1 MTDAGAA
8 PRRTDGPVAVLTH
21 PSADLYGSDRLLLES
36 VTALVGGGW
45 VVHVVLPTSGPLV
58 EEVTTRGGRVR
69 ILDTP
74 VLRRGLLTPRGLASL
89 SLATAAATPAMVR
102 LLRGLDPDV
111 LYVNTITQPLWGV
124 IGRALRL
131 PTLCHVHEA
140 EEEAPRPA
148 RLALTLPLVV
158 PHLVVANS
166 ESTRGVVT
174 GMLPAL
180 RGRTTVV
187 HNGVPGPSEEPSAPD
202 VTSNRVV
209 LVGRLSWRKGS
220 DVALEAVA
228 QLRRAGRDVLLELC
242 GSTFSGNEA
251 FEAALHE
258 RSEQPDLA
266 GAVTFTGFT
275 SPVWPAL
282 ARASVVVVPSTT
294 ESFGNTAVEGQLARR
309 PVIASNV
316 QALRETIR
324 SGESG
329 LLVPPRDADAL
340 AAAIARVLDDPALA
354 AALAAA
360 GRSSALARFTPEH
373 FRAGLLAAV
382 EALVARRRGSPAAS
396 TPTAAS

>member
-1 MTDAGAA
+1 VTDVGAA
-8 PRRTDGPVAVLTH
+8 PRRPGGPVAVLTH

-36 VTALVGGGW
+36 VTALIGGGW
-45 VVHVVLPTSGPLV
+45 VVHVVLPAPGPLV
-58 EEVTTRGGRVR
+58 DEVTARGGRVR
-69 ILDTP
+69 MLDTP
-74 VLRRGLLTPRGLASL
+74 VLRRGLLAPRGLASL
-89 SLATAAATPAMVR
+89 AMATAVAAPAMVR
-102 LLRGLDPDV
+102 LLRELDPDV
-111 LYVNTITQPLWGV
+111 LYVNTITQPLWSLV
-124 IGRALRL
+124 GRALRL

-140 EEEAPRPA
+140 EEEAPRLA
-148 RLALTLPLVV
+148 RLALALPLLV

-166 ESTRGVVT
+166 EATRGVIT

-180 RGRTTVV
+180 GGRTTVV
-187 HNGVPGPSEEPSAPD
+187 YNGVTGPSEEPNAPD
-202 VTSNRVV
+202 VTGNGVV

-228 QLRRAGRDVLLELC
+228 KLRRAGRDVRLELC
-242 GSTFSGNEA
+242 GSTFTGNEA

-258 RSEQPDLA
+258 RSTRADLA

-309 PVIASNV
+309 PVIASDV

-354 AALAAA
+354 TALAAA
-360 GRSSALARFTPEH
+360 GRASALARFTPEH

-382 EALVARRRGSPAAS
+382 DTLVARRRRTGTTSA
-396 TPTAAS
+396 PTAA